1 MQNLPPPVPDAAWED
16 PYPRPPPSRW
26 RALRWLWL
34 VPGLLVL
41 ALAVL
46 VVQDRLLW
54 PREPE
59 YAGRPLSGWLHDL
72 TSPDPAVN
80 QPARQA
86 VLALGTNA
94 LPALERH
101 LRARDSWLGQWVT
114 AAQGRLPHRLWVL
127 AMQTTR
133 ARHALERRWQA
144 AVALSVLGPA
154 AAPAL
159 PALVRALEDPEPRV
173 VTNAAE
179 ALYLIG
185 PPAWPGLIGALR
197 STNEHTFNAA
207 GHALRRSAP
216 AVSNSA
222 PALVEVFL
230 DAPPPRR
237 EALTPL
243 LAALGEPA
251 VAALGQ
257 RLADTN
263 AARVDLLVATLRQM
277 IAREFG
283 ALRGVVTLVKHPDPR
298 VRAGAARVLGGEALW
313 ARSSVNALIEALDD
327 PEPVVRQAA
336 VEALSEA
343 SSWTALVTNALPK
356 LRSMTAAADPGERE
370 LVERTLAHIQ
380 ARAPAQ
386 LP

>member
-16 PYPRPPPSRW
+16 PYPPPRPSRW

-34 VPGLLVL
+34 VPGLLGLVL
-41 ALAVL
+41 ALL

-59 YAGRPLSGWLHDL
+59 YQGRPLSAWLRDL
-72 TSPDPAVN
+72 TSPNPAVS

-114 AAQGRLPHRLWVL
+114 GVQGRLPHRLWVQ
-127 AMQTTR
+127 AMQVTR
-133 ARHALERRWQA
+133 ARNARERRWQA

-159 PALVRALEDPEPRV
+159 PALLRALEDPEPRV
-173 VTNAAE
+173 ATNAAE
-179 ALYLIG
+179 ALHLIG
-185 PPAWPGLIGALR
+185 APAWPGLVGALR
-197 STNEHTFNAA
+197 STNEHTFNVA
-207 GHALRRSAP
+207 GHALRRAG
-216 AVSNSA
+216 AALSNQA
-222 PALVEVFL
+222 PALVEVLL
-230 DAPPPRR
+230 DAPAHRR
-237 EALTPL
+237 EALIPL

-263 AARVDLLVATLRQM
+263 AARVDLVVAVLRQM

-283 ALRGVVTLVKHPDPR
+283 ALRGVAALIKHPDAR

-313 ARSSVNALIEALDD
+313 PRTSVNALVEALDD
-327 PEPVVRQAA
+327 TEAA
-336 VEALSEA
+336 VRRAAIESLAAA
-343 SSWTALVTNALPK
+343 SSWTDLVTNALPK
-356 LRSMTAAADPGERE
+356 LRQMAAAADPAERE
-370 LVERTLAHIQ
+370 LIGRALRQVE
-380 ARAPAQ
+380 ARAGAGAP
-386 LP
+386 

>member
-1 MQNLPPPVPDAAWED
+1 MQVVPPPVSDSAWED
-16 PYPRPPPSRW
+16 PYPSPRPSRG
-26 RALRWLWL
+26 RALRWLGW
-34 VPGLLVL
+34 GLLLL
-41 ALAVL
+41 AFILAAL

-54 PREPE
+54 PSEPE
-59 YAGRPLSGWLHDL
+59 YLGRPLSAWLRDL
-72 TSPDPAVN
+72 TAPDPAVN

-86 VLALGTNA
+86 VLAMGTNA

-133 ARHALERRWQA
+133 ARNALERRWQA

-173 VTNAAE
+173 VTHAAE
-179 ALYLIG
+179 ALFLIG
-185 PPAWPGLIGALR
+185 PPAWPGLVGALR
-197 STNEHTFNAA
+197 STNDHTFYTA
-207 GHALRRSAP
+207 GYALRRAG
-216 AVSNSA
+216 AALSNQA

-230 DAPPPRR
+230 ETSAPRR

-243 LAALGEPA
+243 LAALGESA

-263 AARVDLLVATLRQM
+263 AARVEQVVTALRQM

-283 ALRGVVTLVKHPDPR
+283 ALRGVAALMNHPDAR

-313 ARSSVNALIEALDD
+313 PRSSINALIQALGDPEASVRTAAAEALA
-327 PEPVVRQAA
+327 EAA
-336 VEALSEA
+336 Q
-343 SSWTALVTNALPK
+343 WTDWVTNALPA
-356 LRSMTAAADPGERE
+356 LRRLTESAEPAARE
-370 LVERTLAHIQ
+370 TFRRALSRVE
-380 ARAPAQ
+380 ARAAPST
-386 LP
+386 P

>member
-1 MQNLPPPVPDAAWED
+1 LLLLAFILAA
-16 PYPRPPPSRW
+16 
-26 RALRWLWL
+26 
-34 VPGLLVL
+34 
-41 ALAVL
+41 L

-54 PREPE
+54 PSEPE
-59 YAGRPLSGWLHDL
+59 YLGRPLSAWLRDL
-72 TSPDPAVN
+72 TAPDPAVN

-86 VLALGTNA
+86 VLAMGTNA

-133 ARHALERRWQA
+133 ARNALERRWQA

-173 VTNAAE
+173 VTHAAE
-179 ALYLIG
+179 ALFLIG
-185 PPAWPGLIGALR
+185 PPAWPGLVGALR
-197 STNEHTFNAA
+197 STNDHTFYTA
-207 GHALRRSAP
+207 GYALRRAG
-216 AVSNSA
+216 AALSNQA

-230 DAPPPRR
+230 ETSAPRR
-237 EALTPL
+237 ETLTPL
-243 LAALGEPA
+243 LAALGESA

-263 AARVDLLVATLRQM
+263 AARVEQVATALRQM

-283 ALRGVVTLVKHPDPR
+283 ALRGVAALMNHPDAR

-313 ARSSVNALIEALDD
+313 PRSSINALIQALGDPEASVRTAAAEALA
-327 PEPVVRQAA
+327 EAA
-336 VEALSEA
+336 Q
-343 SSWTALVTNALPK
+343 WTDWVTNALPA
-356 LRSMTAAADPGERE
+356 LRRLTESAEPAARE
-370 LVERTLAHIQ
+370 TFRRALSRVE
-380 ARAPAQ
+380 ARAEPST
-386 LP
+386 P

>member
-1 MQNLPPPVPDAAWED
+1 MQVVPPPVSDSAWED
-16 PYPRPPPSRW
+16 PYPSPRPSRG
-26 RALRWLWL
+26 RALRWLGW
-34 VPGLLVL
+34 GLLLL
-41 ALAVL
+41 AFILAAL

-54 PREPE
+54 PSEPE
-59 YAGRPLSGWLHDL
+59 YLGRPLSAWLRDL
-72 TSPDPAVN
+72 TAPDPAVN

-86 VLALGTNA
+86 VLAMGTNA

-133 ARHALERRWQA
+133 ARNALERRWQA

-159 PALVRALEDPEPRV
+159 PALLRALEDPEPRV
-173 VTNAAE
+173 VTHAAE
-179 ALYLIG
+179 ALFLIG
-185 PPAWPGLIGALR
+185 PPAWPGLVGALR
-197 STNEHTFNAA
+197 STNDHTFYTA
-207 GHALRRSAP
+207 GYALRRVGA
-216 AVSNSA
+216 ALSNQA

-230 DAPPPRR
+230 ETSAPRR

-243 LAALGEPA
+243 LAALGESA

-263 AARVDLLVATLRQM
+263 AARVEQVVTALRQM

-283 ALRGVVTLVKHPDPR
+283 ALRGVAALMNHPDAR

-313 ARSSVNALIEALDD
+313 PRSSINALIQALGDPEASVRTAAAEALA
-327 PEPVVRQAA
+327 EAA
-336 VEALSEA
+336 Q
-343 SSWTALVTNALPK
+343 WTDWVTNALPA
-356 LRSMTAAADPGERE
+356 LRRLTESAEPAARE
-370 LVERTLAHIQ
+370 TFRRALSRVE
-380 ARAPAQ
+380 ARAAPST
-386 LP
+386 P